1 MKETITMNEAVEME
15 EPAETA
21 GSEFVKPYTFRK
33 LSSKDIFLMT
43 KILGKIGIRQ
53 FKWIFEGDA
62 IDEMLAAFKKNKK
75 NKADDVLLAIGIKV
89 GFDGIDI
96 IIGNLY
102 KCEDDIYQ
110 LLSNVSGIPVS
121 EIEEDALLFTE
132 MLIDFFK
139 KPEFPDFIKV
149 VSKLF

>member
-1 MKETITMNEAVEME
+1 MKETTEIKEPVEAVETVE
-15 EPAETA
+15 QET
-21 GSEFVKPYTFRK
+21 EKPYTFRK

-53 FKWIFEGDA
+53 FKGCFEGEALDA
-62 IDEMLAAFKKNKK
+62 LLKTFKEKK
-75 NKADDVLLAIGIKV
+75 SDDALMSIGVAV
-89 GFDGIDI
+89 GFEGIDI
-96 IIGNLY
+96 ILGNLH

-110 LLSNVSGIPVS
+110 LLSNVSGVSVS

-132 MLIDFFK
+132 MLLDFFK

-149 VSKLF
+149 VSKSFR

>member
-1 MKETITMNEAVEME
+1 MKETTIKNEAVDME
-15 EPAETA
+15 ESIETV
-21 GSEFVKPYTFRK
+21 ENEPVKPYTFRK

-43 KILGKIGIRQ
+43 KILGKVGIRQ
-53 FKWIFEGDA
+53 FKGCFEGDA
-62 IDEMLAAFKKNKK
+62 LDAMMASFKEKKTDEALMS
-75 NKADDVLLAIGIKV
+75 IGVAV
-89 GFDGIDI
+89 GFEGIDI
-96 IIGNLY
+96 IIGNLH
-102 KCEDDIYQ
+102 KCENDIYQ
-110 LLSNVSGIPVS
+110 LLSNVSGLSIG

>member
-1 MKETITMNEAVEME
+1 MKETIINEPVEQGEIMDQE
-15 EPAETA
+15 AEV
-21 GSEFVKPYTFRK
+21 VKPYTFRK

-53 FKWIFEGDA
+53 FKGCFEGDA
-62 IDEMLAAFKKNKK
+62 LDDLVKAFKDKQTDQ
-75 NKADDVLLAIGIKV
+75 ALMSIGVAV
-89 GFDGIDI
+89 GFEGVDI
-96 IIGNLY
+96 IIGNLH
-102 KCEDDIYQ
+102 KCEDDIYE
-110 LLSNVSGIPVS
+110 LLSAVSGVAVA

-149 VSKLF
+149 VSRLFK

>member
-1 MKETITMNEAVEME
+1 MKEATTKNEAVEME
-15 EPAETA
+15 EPIEAAETE
-21 GSEFVKPYTFRK
+21 SKKPYTFRK

-53 FKWIFEGDA
+53 FKGCFEGEALDA
-62 IDEMLAAFKKNKK
+62 LVASFKEKKTDEAL
-75 NKADDVLLAIGIKV
+75 VQVGISI

-96 IIGNLY
+96 IMGNLH
-102 KCEDDIYQ
+102 KCESDIYE
-110 LLSNVSGIPVS
+110 LLSSVSGVPAS
-121 EIEEDALLFTE
+121 EIEADALLFVE

-139 KPEFPDFIKV
+139 KPEFPAFIKV

>member
-1 MKETITMNEAVEME
+1 MKETTRMNETVEMD
-15 EPAETA
+15 EPIET
-21 GSEFVKPYTFRK
+21 VKEVTVKHYTFRK

-53 FKWIFEGDA
+53 FKGCFEGENLDA
-62 IDEMLAAFKKNKK
+62 LVATFKAKKTDEALIS
-75 NKADDVLLAIGIKV
+75 IGVAV
-89 GFDGIDI
+89 GFEGIDI

-102 KCEDDIYQ
+102 KCEKDIYE
-110 LLSNVSGIPVS
+110 LLSAVSGVS
-121 EIEEDALLFTE
+121 TEEIEEDALLFTE

>member
-1 MKETITMNEAVEME
+1 MKETTIKNEAVEME
-15 EPAETA
+15 EPVDTAENE
-21 GSEFVKPYTFRK
+21 SVKPYTFRK

-53 FKWIFEGDA
+53 FKGIFEGETLDML
-62 IDEMLAAFKKNKK
+62 IDTFKKQKTDE
-75 NKADDVLLAIGIKV
+75 ALMQIGVAIG
-89 GFDGIDI
+89 FEGIDI
-96 IIGNLY
+96 IIGNLH
-102 KCEDDIYQ
+102 KCEEDIYD
-110 LLSNVSGIPVS
+110 LLSAVSGVSVS

-149 VSKLF
+149 VSKLFK